1 MDIDR
6 ASNINKGRKQVIL
19 SWSFLWL
26 LHSKAIS
33 QGDGLKLE
41 AEISGFQPGI
51 LLEEEQQ

>member
-51 LLEEEQQ
+51 LLEEE